1 MDLVKMPVRNDNKI
15 EALLS
20 FTHYSFTT
28 MSKLVRED
36 RAVWNV
42 WEVWMGNIN
51 LNPDQPKTRS
61 I

>member
-1 MDLVKMPVRNDNKI
+1 MPVRNDNKI

-28 MSKLVRED
+28 MSKFVRED

-42 WEVWMGNIN
+42 WEVWKGNLIN